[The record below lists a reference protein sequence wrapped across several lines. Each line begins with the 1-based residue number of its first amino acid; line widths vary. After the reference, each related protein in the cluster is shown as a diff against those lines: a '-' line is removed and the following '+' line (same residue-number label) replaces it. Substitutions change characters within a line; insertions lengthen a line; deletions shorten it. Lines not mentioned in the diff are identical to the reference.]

1 MRQGEGL
8 YMSRA
13 DEIYKQNCLDILT
26 SGFSD
31 ENLEV
36 RPHWPDGTPAH
47 TIKKFGVEKCGG

>member
-1 MRQGEGL
+1 
-8 YMSRA
+8 MSRA

-36 RPHWPDGTPAH
+36 RPHWRMELPP
-47 TIKKFGVEKCGG
+47 IPSKNSVW